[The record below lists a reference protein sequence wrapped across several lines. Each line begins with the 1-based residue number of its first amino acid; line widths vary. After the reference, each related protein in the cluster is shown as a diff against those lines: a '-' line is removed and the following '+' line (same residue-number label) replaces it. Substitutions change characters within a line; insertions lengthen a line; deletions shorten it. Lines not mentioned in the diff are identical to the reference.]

1 MQHVQH
7 VMCMQGAP
15 HSSFESKTACVTP
28 TCTEILCLQFSAIH
42 PTTARIRVDRQLRA
56 NYGFRNLVRLTVPAN
71 WIRAAYS
78 SCPRE
83 GEEEEE
89 EGGGLGGAAGAA
101 RSAVPRCARSVVARA
116 AVAVRDRPN
125 SRALALR
132 GCEQTAV
139 RQGLVD

>member
-1 MQHVQH
+1 MP
-7 VMCMQGAP
+7 G
-15 HSSFESKTACVTP
+15 VTILAL
-28 TCTEILCLQFSAIH
+28 EILLDS
-42 PTTARIRVDRQLRA
+42 D
-56 NYGFRNLVRLTVPAN
+56 TVPAN

-132 GCEQTAV
+132 GCEETAV
-139 RQGLVD
+139 RQGWVDWSNVLCLRNRQGKIV